1 MTTVTT
7 YNHDEN
13 EEDRLSGLPEG
24 ILLHILSF
32 LTAKKAVQTCIL
44 SKRWNNLW
52 KHVPTLEIYY
62 SHFTIFR
69 SFTQF
74 IYQILSL
81 RDPSSALHT
90 LNIKHINLYHL
101 LDAKLLKTVLN
112 YAVSYNVERL
122 QMRFKSD
129 IKYFPPCLFSSH
141 TLKYLELYV
150 SHSSHIIF
158 PNSLNLPE
166 LTTLSLRHFYFG
178 CDGGRV
184 EPFSTFNKLK
194 NLKIFLCSV
203 VGGEN
208 LFISSAT
215 LANLIQIGY
224 PYLGIKFE
232 LYTPSLCYFE
242 FEGTP
247 FQKLCGR
254 NNNLSSV
261 KHANINLKSRLIH
274 ENTPLALLN
283 WMIELA
289 NIESLT
295 VSRAALKVL

>member
-1 MTTVTT
+1 
-7 YNHDEN
+7 
-13 EEDRLSGLPEG
+13 
-24 ILLHILSF
+24 
-32 LTAKKAVQTCIL
+32 
-44 SKRWNNLW
+44 
-52 KHVPTLEIYY
+52 
-62 SHFTIFR
+62 
-69 SFTQF
+69 
-74 IYQILSL
+74 
-81 RDPSSALHT
+81 
-90 LNIKHINLYHL
+90 
-101 LDAKLLKTVLN
+101 
-112 YAVSYNVERL
+112 
-122 QMRFKSD
+122 MRFKSD

-141 TLKYLELYV
+141 TLKYLELYA
-150 SHSSHIIF
+150 SHDSLTIF

-166 LTTLSLRHFYFG
+166 LTTLFLRHFYFCVG
-178 CDGGRV
+178 DDSRA

-194 NLKIFLCSV
+194 NLKMFHCSV
-203 VGGEN
+203 VDDEN

-215 LANLIQIGY
+215 LANLIQIDY
-224 PYLGIKFE
+224 PCYFGIKFE
-232 LYTPSLCYFE
+232 LYTPSLCNFE

-247 FQKLCGR
+247 LQKLCGS